1 FDLHVL
7 STPPA
12 FILSQDQTLQFYPL
26 YFKLLRSCYRP
37 ALNFFTDQFSKIKK
51 NLPEK
56 LVTICPR
63 EDRRNMLEK
72 KPFVKSFF

>member
-1 FDLHVL
+1 
-7 STPPA
+7 
-12 FILSQDQTLQFYPL
+12 L

-51 NLPEK
+51 KLPEK

-63 EDRRNMLEK
+63 EDRRNMHEK
-72 KPFVKSFF
+72 KESVKPFFQQNF